1 MKMMI
6 NCVYNVRCRC
16 GHRKEVMLMMIL
28 HSDANCFYAS
38 VEMVENPDL
47 RNQRIAV
54 CGDPE
59 QRHGIVLTANYPAKR
74 MGVKTGMANWQA
86 MPACPGLVK
95 VKPHYDLYLKYSK
108 LLQRIY
114 KRYSDNVEP
123 FGMDEC
129 WISLPY
135 DEDDAVSVAEEIRQ
149 TVKDETGLTVSIG
162 ASFSKALAKLGSD
175 MKKPDALTVLRK
187 SDFKEKCWDLPV
199 SDLLYVG
206 PRTTKKL
213 NNIAITTIGQLA
225 NAPSDIIA
233 RKFGKNGLMVQAF
246 ANGTDC
252 SAVAP
257 VDYSP
262 APKSIGH
269 GATCTRDL
277 EDNYS
282 VWLALD
288 ELAQDVSHRMIASEC
303 KTKAVHLYVKDNSFM
318 YHEYV
323 APIHY
328 PTQSAAIIA
337 QAAYELFLLYYRWE
351 KPVRALTI
359 TASKL
364 QDEKLPDQLDMFG
377 DYLIFDKRNRLDR
390 AIDDIRNRF
399 GKDAIYSA
407 CHCRRRTDL
416 ATDKCETV
424 KMPGVMY
431 H

>member
-1 MKMMI
+1 MMI
-6 NCVYNVRCRC
+6 NCVYNLHCRC
-16 GHRKEVMLMMIL
+16 GHRKEVTLMMIL

-38 VEMVENPDL
+38 VEMVENPEL
-47 RNQRIAV
+47 RNQRVAV

-86 MPACPGLVK
+86 MQTCPDLIQ

-114 KRYSDNVEP
+114 RRYSSNVEP

-135 DEDDAVSVAEEIRQ
+135 DEDDAISIAEEIRQ

-162 ASFSKALAKLGSD
+162 VSFSKALAKLGSD
-175 MKKPDALTVLRK
+175 MKKPDALTALRK
-187 SDFKEKCWDLPV
+187 TDFKEKCWNLPV

-213 NNIAITTIGQLA
+213 NTIGITTIGQLA

-233 RKFGKNGLMVQAF
+233 QKLGKNGLMVQSF
-246 ANGTDC
+246 ANGSDC

-257 VDYSP
+257 VGYSP

-288 ELAQDVSHRMIASEC
+288 ELAQDISHRMIVNTC
-303 KTKAVHLYVKDNSFM
+303 KTTAVQLYVKDSSFM
-318 YHEYV
+318 CHEYH

-337 QAAYELFLLYYRWE
+337 QAAYELFLLYYRWD

-359 TASKL
+359 TASRL
-364 QDEKLPDQLDMFG
+364 QDEKTPDQLDIFG
-377 DYLIFDKRNRLDR
+377 DYLRFDKRNRLDR
-390 AIDDIRNRF
+390 AIDEIRSRF
-399 GKDAIYSA
+399 GRDAIFSA
-407 CHCRRRTDL
+407 CHCKRRTVL
-416 ATDKCETV
+416 ATDKCESV
-424 KMPGVMY
+424 KMPGIMY

>member
-1 MKMMI
+1 MTIIAQSMWTLEGSDTKM
-6 NCVYNVRCRC
+6 V
-16 GHRKEVMLMMIL
+16 L

-38 VEMVENPDL
+38 VEMVEDPDL
-47 RNQRIAV
+47 RNQRVAV

-86 MPACPGLVK
+86 LQACPDLVV
-95 VKPHYDLYLKYSK
+95 VKPHYNLYLKYSK

-114 KRYSDNVEP
+114 KRYSNQVES

-129 WISLPY
+129 WIGLPY
-135 DEDDAVSVAEEIRQ
+135 DEEDAVCIAEEIRQ
-149 TVKDETGLTVSIG
+149 AVKDETGLTVSIG
-162 ASFSKALAKLGSD
+162 VSFSKALAKLGSD
-175 MKKPDALTVLRK
+175 MKKPDAMTVLGK
-187 SDFKEKCWDLPV
+187 NDFKEKCWNLPV

-213 NNIAITTIGQLA
+213 NGMGVYTIGQLA
-225 NAPSDIIA
+225 ALPHEVVA

-246 ANGTDC
+246 ANGTDT

-257 VDYSP
+257 VGYSI
-262 APKSIGH
+262 APQSIGH

-277 EDNYS
+277 EDKYS

-288 ELAQDVSHRMIASEC
+288 DLAQDVSHRMIATDC
-303 KTKAVHLYVKDNSFM
+303 KAQSVHLFVKDNAFG

-328 PTQSAAIIA
+328 PTQSAAVIA
-337 QAAYELFLLYYRWE
+337 QAAYEHFLSDYRWE

-359 TASKL
+359 TATKL
-364 QDEKLPDQLDMFG
+364 QPWNTPVQLDFFG
-377 DYLIFDKRNRLDR
+377 DFLTSDKRNRLDR
-390 AIDDIRNRF
+390 AVDELRCRF
-399 GKDAIYSA
+399 GKDIIKTA
-407 CHCRRRTDL
+407 CQCARPTLL
-416 ATDKCETV
+416 ATDKCESV
-424 KMPGVMY
+424 KMPGMMY

>member
-1 MKMMI
+1 MMI

-86 MPACPGLVK
+86 MQACPGLVK

-277 EDNYS
+277 E
-282 VWLALD
+282 AGTG
-288 ELAQDVSHRMIASEC
+288 R
-303 KTKAVHLYVKDNSFM
+303 
-318 YHEYV
+318 
-323 APIHY
+323 
-328 PTQSAAIIA
+328 QSPDDCQRVQNESCTPLCEGQQLHVPRICCADSLSYA
-337 QAAYELFLLYYRWE
+337 ERSDYR
-351 KPVRALTI
+351 
-359 TASKL
+359 
-364 QDEKLPDQLDMFG
+364 
-377 DYLIFDKRNRLDR
+377 
-390 AIDDIRNRF
+390 
-399 GKDAIYSA
+399 
-407 CHCRRRTDL
+407 
-416 ATDKCETV
+416 
-424 KMPGVMY
+424 PGGL
-431 H
+431 

>member
-1 MKMMI
+1 
-6 NCVYNVRCRC
+6 
-16 GHRKEVMLMMIL
+16 MMIL

-47 RNQRIAV
+47 RNRRIAV
-54 CGDPE
+54 CGDPA

-86 MPACPGLVK
+86 TQTCPDLCV
-95 VKPHYDLYLKYSK
+95 VKPHYDKYLKYSK

-114 KRYSDNVEP
+114 RRYSNNVEP
-123 FGMDEC
+123 YGLDEC

-135 DEDDAVSVAEEIRQ
+135 DEEDAVEIAEEIRQ

-175 MKKPDALTVLRK
+175 MKKPDALTVLGK
-187 SDFKEKCWDLPV
+187 NDFKEKCWGLPV

-206 PRTTKKL
+206 PQTAKKL
-213 NNIAITTIGQLA
+213 RSMAITTIGQLA
-225 NAPSDIIA
+225 SAPPEMIF
-233 RKFGKNGLMVQAF
+233 RKLGRNGQMIQAF

-252 SAVAP
+252 SGVAP
-257 VDYSP
+257 VGYSP

-288 ELAQDVSHRMIASEC
+288 ELSQDVSHRLITTEC
-303 KTKAVHLYVKDNSFM
+303 KAQSVHLFVKDNTFAC
-318 YHEYV
+318 YEYV

-328 PTQSAAIIA
+328 PTQSAAIISQTA
-337 QAAYELFLLYYRWE
+337 FEQFCLRYRWE
-351 KPVRALTI
+351 KPVRAVTV

-364 QDEKLPDQLDMFG
+364 QEEGMPEQLDMFV
-377 DYLIFDKRNRLDR
+377 DYEWYEKRNRLDKS
-390 AIDDIRNRF
+390 IDALRMRF
-399 GKDAIYSA
+399 GKDIIQSA
-407 CHCRRRTDL
+407 CQVARKTKL
-416 ATDKCETV
+416 ATDKCESV
-424 KMPGVMY
+424 KMPGMMY
-431 H
+431 R

>member
-6 NCVYNVRCRC
+6 NCVYNERCRC

-86 MPACPGLVK
+86 MQACPGLVK

-257 VDYSP
+257 VDSVRP
-262 APKSIGH
+262 QSLSDTAQHAPGI
-269 GATCTRDL
+269 
-277 EDNYS
+277 
-282 VWLALD
+282 W
-288 ELAQDVSHRMIASEC
+288 
-303 KTKAVHLYVKDNSFM
+303 KT
-318 YHEYV
+318 
-323 APIHY
+323 
-328 PTQSAAIIA
+328 
-337 QAAYELFLLYYRWE
+337 
-351 KPVRALTI
+351 TI
-359 TASKL
+359 LSGWHW
-364 QDEKLPDQLDMFG
+364 M
-377 DYLIFDKRNRLDR
+377 
-390 AIDDIRNRF
+390 
-399 GKDAIYSA
+399 SW
-407 CHCRRRTDL
+407 RRTSV
-416 ATDKCETV
+416 T
-424 KMPGVMY
+424 G
-431 H
+431 

>member
-1 MKMMI
+1 MMI
-6 NCVYNVRCRC
+6 NYVYNVCCRC

-86 MPACPGLVK
+86 MQACPGLVK

-175 MKKPDALTVLRK
+175 MKKPDAFTILRK

-288 ELAQDVSHRMIASEC
+288 ELAQDVSHRMIDSEC

-318 YHEYV
+318 YHEYI
-323 APIHY
+323 ASIHY

-399 GKDAIYSA
+399 GKDAIFSA
-407 CHCRRRTDL
+407 CQCRRRTDL